1 MAMKRDNSSSSLLLL
16 DPDLDSSDDVF
27 DPPAWRPGRF
37 LQFADISLEDEPSV
51 RPVSLPTERAVPG
64 LGDSADGHS
73 HNQATNSFVVQV
85 GLGGLLLL
93 LSFIHLSSVSVCL
106 SVYLLLLLLP
116 SLSLHTILSLFTP
129 RTHARTHA
137 LTHTHTSASLSPGF
151 RNCAPPGVSFVG
163 MILLWRDSLQNRIW
177 EGGVCVCV
185 GGGVITH

>member
-73 HNQATNSFVVQV
+73 HTQATNSFVVQV
-85 GLGGLLLL
+85 GLWGLLFL
-93 LSFIHLSSVSVCL
+93 LSFFHLSLCLCL
-106 SVYLLLLLLP
+106 SVYLSVFFFFSPL
-116 SLSLHTILSLFTP
+116 SLSTKSLFTP
-129 RTHARTHA
+129 PRMHARTHARTH
-137 LTHTHTSASLSPGF
+137 THRHTSASLPPGF
-151 RNCAPPGVSFVG
+151 LSCAPPGVSFVG
-163 MILLWRDSLQNRIW
+163 MILLWA
-177 EGGVCVCV
+177 
-185 GGGVITH
+185 

>member
-73 HNQATNSFVVQV
+73 HTQATNSFVVQV
-85 GLGGLLLL
+85 GLWGLLLL
-93 LSFIHLSSVSVCL
+93 LSLFHLSLCLCL
-106 SVYLLLLLLP
+106 SVYLSICLSSSSPL
-116 SLSLHTILSLFTP
+116 SLSPQNLSSHHAA

-137 LTHTHTSASLSPGF
+137 CTHARTHARTHTDTHLRP
-151 RNCAPPGVSFVG
+151 C
-163 MILLWRDSLQNRIW
+163 LQAF
-177 EGGVCVCV
+177 
-185 GGGVITH
+185 